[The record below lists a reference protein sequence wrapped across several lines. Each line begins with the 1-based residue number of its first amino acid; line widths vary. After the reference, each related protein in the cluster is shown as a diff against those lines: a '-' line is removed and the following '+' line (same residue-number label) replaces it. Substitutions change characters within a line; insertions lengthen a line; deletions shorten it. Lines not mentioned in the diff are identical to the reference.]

1 MNAIIK
7 GKTMQTSNTASKEPS
22 AKPYV
27 DPEARFN
34 DPVARACWQILLATR
49 FVLPGGMLYLAV
61 RYYFW
66 G

>member
-1 MNAIIK
+1 MQPS
-7 GKTMQTSNTASKEPS
+7 KTISEQTSV
-22 AKPYV
+22 KPYV

-49 FVLPGGMLYLAV
+49 FVLPVGMAYLAV

>member
-1 MNAIIK
+1 
-7 GKTMQTSNTASKEPS
+7 MQTSKTISENAAARPL
-22 AKPYV
+22 PI

-49 FVLPGGMLYLAV
+49 FVLPGGMLYLAI

>member
-1 MNAIIK
+1 MQPSKTISEQPSIK
-7 GKTMQTSNTASKEPS
+7 PF
-22 AKPYV
+22 V

-49 FVLPGGMLYLAV
+49 FVLPVGMAYLAV

>member
-1 MNAIIK
+1 MQPTEPGSKQIK
-7 GKTMQTSNTASKEPS
+7 PS
-22 AKPYV
+22 SSE
-27 DPEARFN
+27 DRFN

-49 FVLPGGMLYLAV
+49 FVLPGGMLYLAI

>member
-1 MNAIIK
+1 
-7 GKTMQTSNTASKEPS
+7 MQPSKAVPEQS
-22 AKPYV
+22 AAKPLP

-49 FVLPGGMLYLAV
+49 FVLPAGMLYLAV
-61 RYYFW
+61 RYYFY